1 MRRGSGR
8 GSVERGA
15 LQETGTM
22 LGDLLRR
29 ALAERLAVQG
39 ARRVEARGLDG
50 RRTGGEGDAS
60 GNAVWTERSGVGPEG
75 VGREGDA
82 Q

>member
-8 GSVERGA
+8 GHEPVALEKTGA
-15 LQETGTM
+15 M

-29 ALAERLAVQG
+29 ALAERLAVHG
-39 ARRVEARGLDG
+39 ARRVEARGLNG
-50 RRTGGEGDAS
+50 RRTGGEGGAS
-60 GNAVWTERSGVGPEG
+60 GDADGIDRGGVGPEA
-75 VGREGDA
+75 VGREGDT

>member
-15 LQETGTM
+15 LQETGTV

-50 RRTGGEGDAS
+50 RRTGGEGDAF
-60 GNAVWTERSGVGPEG
+60 GHVDGIDWGGAG
-75 VGREGDA
+75 